1 MALVLKDRVRE
12 TTSSTG
18 TGTITLSGAVTG
30 YQDFSV
36 IGNGNTSYY
45 AILGGTEW
53 EVGIG
58 TYTASGTTLSRDT
71 VLESSNGGSLVNF
84 SAGTKDVICTFAAEK
99 ATTLDSAQTLTN
111 KSMSGSSNTFTNL
124 PNSALT
130 NSSIT
135 VNGTP
140 VNLGDS
146 LSVGTVTSVSGSGS
160 YGGLSLSG
168 TVTGSGNITLGG
180 TPTGT
185 WPISVSGSAASAT
198 SATTATNSSYCY
210 NYTQSF
216 ASNWNTDF
224 SNTPAGST
232 GIRGDTS
239 TGSST
244 GGAGGSWWFQQNMRH
259 NNNTNL
265 WGVQV
270 AWGWEDN
277 ANILRTRN
285 VQNGTFGSWV
295 TYLNTANTGTYF
307 ALNNAATGYQ
317 KLPSGLIIQWGIATI
332 NNSTQNVYATAFP
345 TAVRSIVLT
354 WQAGSPSRGIEVTT
368 RTTTYFIAREGG
380 GGGGS
385 SSGYYVAIGY

>member
-71 VLESSNGGSLVNF
+71 VLESSNSGSLVNF

-168 TVTGSGNITLGG
+168 TVTSSGNITLGG

-185 WPISVSGSAASAT
+185 WPIDISGNAASAT
-198 SATTATNSSYCY
+198 DAMNLTGTAGTCGYSTAGATISYTGSGGPQVMGSTTNAAMLSFHRSGAYAVNFGLDTDNVLKVGGWSMGAVAYPIYHVGNNSTYFTNS
-210 NYTQSF
+210 F
-216 ASNWNTDF
+216 
-224 SNTPAGST
+224 GST
-232 GIRGDTS
+232 
-239 TGSST
+239 
-244 GGAGGSWWFQQNMRH
+244 N
-259 NNNTNL
+259 
-265 WGVQV
+265 
-270 AWGWEDN
+270 
-277 ANILRTRN
+277 
-285 VQNGTFGSWV
+285 
-295 TYLNTANTGTYF
+295 
-307 ALNNAATGYQ
+307 GYQ
-317 KLPSGLIIQWGIATI
+317 KFPNGMKINWGVGTV
-332 NNSTQNVYATAFP
+332 NNSTQNVFASAFS
-345 TAVRSIVLT
+345 TAVRAIVCT

-368 RTTTYFIAREGG
+368 RTTTYFVAREGG
-380 GGGGS
+380 GGSGS
-385 SSGYYVAIGY
+385 SSCFYIAIGY